1 MQKDHNDIK
10 ELDIYFPI
18 SEYDELL
25 GVSINGDS
33 VVFTEIRW
41 VHFKSSLNGS
51 YIVRKHLNVRTLKH
65 CTRKREGLV
74 AMSLLLQLSD
84 EIIY

>member
-41 VHFKSSLNGS
+41 VHLKSSLNGS
-51 YIVRKHLNVRTLKH
+51 YVVRKHLYEYIYS
-65 CTRKREGLV
+65 TRSKEIRLSHHE
-74 AMSLLLQLSD
+74 LLN
-84 EIIY
+84 